1 MYITGLSIITALAL
15 LCLLSKSVR
24 NQLKFLVVPLL
35 TLSVASLAYYAIT
48 GKPPTQIP
56 GDINS
61 YFSKSQLQ
69 DEPSHK
75 YYQDP
80 DKRYGDQVK

>member
-1 MYITGLSIITALAL
+1 MYIGLAVATALIL
-15 LCLLSKSVR
+15 LCLLSKSIR
-24 NQLKFLVVPLL
+24 DQFKFLLVPLL
-35 TLSVASLAYYAIT
+35 ILSGACLTYYAIT

-56 GDINS
+56 ETISS
-61 YFSKSQLQ
+61 YFNEPQLQ

-80 DKRYGDQVK
+80 EKRYGDQVK

>member
-1 MYITGLSIITALAL
+1 MYIGLSIAAVLIL
-15 LCLLSKSVR
+15 LCLLSKSIR
-24 NQLKFLVVPLL
+24 DQFKFLLVPLL
-35 TLSVASLAYYAIT
+35 ILSGVCLAYYAIT
-48 GKPPTQIP
+48 GKSPAQIP
-56 GDINS
+56 KTISS
-61 YFSKSQLQ
+61 YFNEPQLQ